1 MEVLVK
7 NDKSFGTR
15 LLGSLG
21 TYLKRGTARSDHMSL
36 LRPPRASGARKP
48 LKTSQN
54 LSISFQLIMV
64 CKNCGVVPASLETE
78 EDRSF
83 PSAQTL
89 QTTLGEPWATKERP
103 PVRIT
108 ALPGLLGSWALGAQT
123 RRFQNGGMA
132 VEVPVK
138 NGKSFGTHLLGSLGT
153 YVKRGTA
160 RSDHLSLLQPPRASP
175 L

>member
-1 MEVLVK
+1 VEVLVK

-21 TYLKRGTARSDHMSL
+21 TYLKRGTARSDHRSL
-36 LRPPRASGARKP
+36 LQPPRASGARKP

-64 CKNCGVVPASLETE
+64 CKNCGVVPASLRTE

-123 RRFQNGGMA
+123 RRFQNGGTA
-132 VEVPVK
+132 K
-138 NGKSFGTHLLGSLGT
+138 SSQDNNGKSFGTRLLGSLGT
-153 YVKRGTA
+153 YLKRGTA
-160 RSDHLSLLQPPRASP
+160 RSDHLSLFQAPRASP

>member
-1 MEVLVK
+1 
-7 NDKSFGTR
+7 
-15 LLGSLG
+15 
-21 TYLKRGTARSDHMSL
+21 
-36 LRPPRASGARKP
+36 
-48 LKTSQN
+48 
-54 LSISFQLIMV
+54 MV

-123 RRFQNGGMA
+123 RQFQNGGTA
-132 VEVPVK
+132 VEVLVK
-138 NGKSFGTHLLGSLGT
+138 NDNVVRTRLLGSLGT
-153 YVKRGTA
+153 YLKRGTA